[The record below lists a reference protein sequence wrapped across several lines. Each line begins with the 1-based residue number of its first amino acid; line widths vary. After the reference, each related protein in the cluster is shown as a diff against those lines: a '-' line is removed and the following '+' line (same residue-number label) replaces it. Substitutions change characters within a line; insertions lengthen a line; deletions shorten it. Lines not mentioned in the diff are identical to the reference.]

1 MMKTIAL
8 RAVLLAVGFC
18 AASCA
23 SANHCRLG
31 GRGVSWATGHETSP
45 EGVDAL
51 MVTSTCQP
59 TGLGRLLYGKNGAP
73 TIQAPFGG

>member
-1 MMKTIAL
+1 MKTIAL

-23 SANHCRLG
+23 SATHCRLG
-31 GRGVSWATGHETSP
+31 ERRVSWATGHETSP

-51 MVTSTCQP
+51 MVTSTCEP
-59 TGLGRLLYGKNGAP
+59 TRLGRLLHGKKRVP
-73 TIQAPFGG
+73 RIQAPVGG